1 MGTVWSNTRKSKF
14 LTPVVIIVVAM
25 VLAGVVGIKPVHA
38 SSPPSPPENLTVTPV
53 SSTKIYLRWDDM
65 SDNEIRFVIERKTG
79 RGGYFPVNEVGSN
92 VTVYID
98 YGLNPE
104 AVYYYRV
111 KAHGSAGDSGYS
123 NEAST
128 ESLSSPVP
136 SPVLMSPVKSSI
148 ATTLTPKLQW
158 VASEDEVTYA
168 LQVAKDKNFEKIVM
182 DKTGIEYPYYI
193 VTESVLKWY
202 STYYWR
208 VKCLDENGTFSE
220 WSQTWYFMALQR
232 SFGIHYCNCH

>member
-1 MGTVWSNTRKSKF
+1 MGTVRSNTRHRIL
-14 LTPVVIIVVAM
+14 LTSAVIIIIAM
-25 VLAGVVGIKPVHA
+25 MFAGMVGIKPVHA
-38 SSPPSPPENLTVTPV
+38 SSPPASPENLTATAV
-53 SSTKIYLRWDDM
+53 SSTQIYLRWDDK

-79 RGGYFPVNEVGSN
+79 KGGYFPVNEVGSN
-92 VTVYID
+92 VTVYMD

-128 ESLSSPVP
+128 EALSSPIP
-136 SPVLMSPVKSSI
+136 SPTLMSPVKSSI

-158 VASEDEVTYA
+158 VASENEVTYA
-168 LQVAKDKNFEKIVM
+168 LQVAADKGFEKIVL
-182 DKTGIEYPYYI
+182 DKTGIEEPYYT
-193 VTESVLKWY
+193 VPDSVLKWY

-208 VKCLDENGTFSE
+208 VKCQHKNGLSSDWSE
-220 WSQTWYFMALQR
+220 PWYFVALQR
-232 SFGIHYCNCH
+232 SFGVHYCNCH